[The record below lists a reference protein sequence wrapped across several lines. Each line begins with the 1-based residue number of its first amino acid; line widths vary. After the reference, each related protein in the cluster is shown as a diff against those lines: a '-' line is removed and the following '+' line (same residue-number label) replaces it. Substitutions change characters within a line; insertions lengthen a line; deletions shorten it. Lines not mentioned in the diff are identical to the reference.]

1 MGSAGGGS
9 WGEQWRGPLIQTM
22 TNLNCCNKFCILKS
36 TVQNETTRR
45 ALWSKTVAHHKGGM
59 YDHEPTSS
67 FRFIYQANLVG
78 RGALLAA
85 KNAREAPLLR
95 RTVAPGRAGEGRIR
109 RLFAANSGSLGRWGQ
124 GKNALAALTYV
135 RWVRCACWSA
145 AQVPTNLASS
155 IRDTASLLVR
165 GWWNPASPCPK
176 GAVLTESALLIR

>member
-1 MGSAGGGS
+1 G
-9 WGEQWRGPLIQTM
+9 
-22 TNLNCCNKFCILKS
+22 
-36 TVQNETTRR
+36 
-45 ALWSKTVAHHKGGM
+45 VAHCLQRKTQ
-59 YDHEPTSS
+59 ERP
-67 FRFIYQANLVG
+67 RCC
-78 RGALLAA
+78 GALL
-85 KNAREAPLLR
+85 R
-95 RTVAPGRAGEGRIR
+95 RGERVRGRIR

-124 GKNALAALTYV
+124 GKNALAARTYV